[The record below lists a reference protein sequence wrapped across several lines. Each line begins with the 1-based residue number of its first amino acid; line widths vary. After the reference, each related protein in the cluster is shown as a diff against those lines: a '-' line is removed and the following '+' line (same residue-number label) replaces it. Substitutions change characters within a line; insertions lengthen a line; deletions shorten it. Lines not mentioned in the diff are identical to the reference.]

1 MIARQLFLTPP
12 SRPPYLTPAL
22 ERLGTWTFATGASA
36 CPPGILCVKLNHVL
50 FPTDGGFP
58 R

>member
-1 MIARQLFLTPP
+1 MSDPDKFALTSHPC
-12 SRPPYLTPAL
+12 YITPTL
-22 ERLGTWTFATGASA
+22 ERLGTWTFATGAST

-50 FPTDGGFP
+50 FPTDGGLP